1 MHIKKP
7 LIHSSEKNTS
17 PTSFFFFF
25 FLLLLMVLHP
35 EMRRKAWMWF

>member
-17 PTSFFFFF
+17 SASFFFF
-25 FLLLLMVLHP
+25 FLLIIMVLHP

>member
-7 LIHSSEKNTS
+7 LIHSSEKNIS
-17 PTSFFFFF
+17 PASFFFF
-25 FLLLLMVLHP
+25 FLLIIMVLHP

>member
-17 PTSFFFFF
+17 SASFFF
-25 FLLLLMVLHP
+25 FLLLIIMVLHP